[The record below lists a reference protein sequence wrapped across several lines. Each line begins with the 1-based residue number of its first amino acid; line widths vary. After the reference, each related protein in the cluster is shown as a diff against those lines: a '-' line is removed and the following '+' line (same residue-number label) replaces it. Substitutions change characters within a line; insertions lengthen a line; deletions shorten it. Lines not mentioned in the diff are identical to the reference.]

1 MKKNIFLLFFKFIF
15 NFVFNGEK
23 SLINYY
29 FNNLINSILL
39 YIMYTFSLFEKKNS
53 IFSFF
58 IFLITLKKIVN
69 KFKKEIQ

>member
-29 FNNLINSILL
+29 FNNLINSIFII
-39 YIMYTFSLFEKKNS
+39 YNVYFFS
-53 IFSFF
+53 I
-58 IFLITLKKIVN
+58 
-69 KFKKEIQ
+69 